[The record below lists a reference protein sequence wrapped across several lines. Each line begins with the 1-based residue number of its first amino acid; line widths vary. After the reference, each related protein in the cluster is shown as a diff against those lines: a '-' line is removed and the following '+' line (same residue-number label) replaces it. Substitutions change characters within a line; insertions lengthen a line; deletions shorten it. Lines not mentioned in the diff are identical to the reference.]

1 MKPAFLIS
9 FFTIIVSSMLFGF
22 VYTTW
27 TEFVNAN
34 PAFFAIGLVAIIMV
48 GMCGMI
54 ISMMTGPALE
64 AQQVANDR

>member
-9 FFTIIVSSMLFGF
+9 FFMIVVSSMIFGF
-22 VYTTW
+22 IYTNW

-34 PAFFAIGLVAIIMV
+34 PAFFAIGLVAIITT

-64 AQQVANDR
+64 AQQVTRDR

>member
-1 MKPAFLIS
+1 MKPSFLIS
-9 FFTIIVSSMLFGF
+9 FFTIVVSSMLFAF

-27 TEFVNAN
+27 TDFVQSN
-34 PAFFAIGLVAIIMV
+34 PAFFAIGLVAIITM

-64 AQQVANDR
+64 AQQIIRDH

>member
-9 FFTIIVSSMLFGF
+9 FFMIVVSSMLFGF

-27 TEFVNAN
+27 TDFVQSN
-34 PAFFAIGLVAIIMV
+34 PAFFAIGLVAIITV

-64 AQQVANDR
+64 AQQITRDR

>member
-9 FFTIIVSSMLFGF
+9 FFMIVVSSMVFGF

-34 PAFFAIGLVAIIMV
+34 PAFFAIGLVSILTV

-64 AQQVANDR
+64 AQQITRDR

>member
-9 FFTIIVSSMLFGF
+9 FFVIVVSSMLFAF

-27 TEFVNAN
+27 TDFVQSN
-34 PAFFAIGLVAIIMV
+34 PAFFAIGLVSILTV
-48 GMCGMI
+48 SMCGMI

-64 AQQVANDR
+64 AQHVASDR